1 MQVQSNVKLSGRQ
14 GIYLGLFVGGIFAC
28 CGLVSMLPAL
38 ASRQWVGVLV
48 GGVFFLVGMGFLGY
62 AATAYYGRVRIGSPQ
77 LTISNTNLRVG
88 ETFNVNLLH
97 TFQRD
102 VQLEKILIQLLF
114 RETATYQQGTDTRTV
129 THNDIIENYE
139 LPGGQYQAGQMI
151 QQAYTMQIPPDGMHT
166 VKVRRNQLQWFVRLE
181 AGIPKL
187 PDYVEE
193 YELAVLPEMA
203 EMGN

>member
-1 MQVQSNVKLSGRQ
+1 MQVQSNINLSGRN
-14 GIYLGLFVGGIFAC
+14 GVIFSLVFGSVFAC
-28 CGLVSMLPAL
+28 CGLVPLVPAL
-38 ASRQWVGVLV
+38 MNGQWVGVLV
-48 GGVFFLVGMGFLGY
+48 SGVFLLVGLMFVGY
-62 AATAYYGRVRIGSPQ
+62 GAMAYYGRARIGHPQ
-77 LTISNTNLRVG
+77 LTISSTNLRVG

-102 VQLEKILIQLLF
+102 VQLEKVLTQLVF

-151 QQAYTMQIPPDGMHT
+151 QQAYTMQIPADGMHT
-166 VKVRRNQLQWFVRLE
+166 VNVRRNRLQWFVRLE

-187 PDYVEE
+187 PDYVNE
-193 YELAVLPEMA
+193 YELMVLPEMA
-203 EMGN
+203 ENGD